1 MMTDYSYLKINKP
14 LTSTSKAMLGSPYEV
29 RHVVEKRK
37 ENPLHFREERKA
49 V

>member
-1 MMTDYSYLKINKP
+1 MLSPP
-14 LTSTSKAMLGSPYEV
+14 LEV

>member
-14 LTSTSKAMLGSPYEV
+14 LTSTSKAMLGSPYEL
-29 RHVVEKRK
+29 RHVVEEREEKWR
-37 ENPLHFREERKA
+37 NFREERKA